1 MYALIYS
8 IPRDT
13 GIRPVEISRLTLN
26 DIGLENG
33 ILSICSA
40 KHGNPR
46 NVKVKASTLAM
57 LKVSVQSH
65 NFRMNEEL
73 FPDSAVISNTFCRL
87 RTSIARKLQNNRIR
101 KIRLYDFRHYY
112 ATTLYF
118 ETKDLLSTKE
128 MLGHR
133 NIQNALVYTHLVRMD
148 FEEKYYSATAKP
160 VKEASKLI
168 EQGFD
173 HVTEFD
179 SVKLFRKR
187 KWLSSASF
195 FLCKLFWRSR
205 KVSTFK
211 TVFGKLKAHTSRNP
225 LRALA
230 SP

>member
-1 MYALIYS
+1 MQTSVGYNLLNQEYRRDHKLPYVPTKEELNLIISHASRMYALIYS
-8 IPRDT
+8 ILRDT

-26 DIGLENG
+26 DIDLENG
-33 ILSICSA
+33 ILPICSA

-118 ETKDLLSTKE
+118 ETKDLLLTKE

-148 FEEKYYSATAKP
+148 FEEKYYSATAKT

-187 KWLSSASF
+187 K
-195 FLCKLFWRSR
+195 
-205 KVSTFK
+205 
-211 TVFGKLKAHTSRNP
+211 
-225 LRALA
+225 
-230 SP
+230 

>member
-8 IPRDT
+8 ILRDT
-13 GIRPVEISRLTLN
+13 GIRPVEISNLILN
-26 DIGLENG
+26 DIDLDSG

-57 LKVSVQSH
+57 LKVYVQNH
-65 NFRMNEEL
+65 NFGMNEEL

-118 ETKDLLSTKE
+118 ETKDLLLTKE

-133 NIQNALVYTHLVRMD
+133 NIQNTLVYTHLVRLD
-148 FEEKYYSATAKP
+148 SDEKYYSATAKT
-160 VKEASKLI
+160 VEEASKLI
-168 EQGFD
+168 EQGFEYVCD
-173 HVTEFD
+173 LD
-179 SVKLFRKR
+179 GVKLFRKR
-187 KWLSSASF
+187 K
-195 FLCKLFWRSR
+195 
-205 KVSTFK
+205 
-211 TVFGKLKAHTSRNP
+211 
-225 LRALA
+225 
-230 SP
+230 